1 MSRTHVHQVSVEFGD
16 CDPAGI
22 VYFPNFFRWFDISS
36 RHFFAACGVPTW
48 RETEKII
55 GIIGTPLVSTSA
67 NFMLPATYG
76 ENIEVHTSI
85 AEWKN
90 KSFVMEHV
98 IRRGN
103 DTLCESRE
111 VRIFAIRHPEDPA
124 RIKAIAAPEDIRR
137 LCE

>member
-1 MSRTHVHQVSVEFGD
+1 MSRTCIHPVSVEFGD

-22 VYFPNFFRWFDISS
+22 VYFPNFFRWFDASS
-36 RHFFAACGVPTW
+36 RQFFAACGVAPW
-48 RETEKII
+48 RELTKTV

-67 NFMLPATYG
+67 NFMIPATYG
-76 ENIEVHTSI
+76 EKVEVHTSI

-98 IRRGN
+98 IRRGE
-103 DTLCESRE
+103 DTLCEARE
-111 VRIFAIRHPEDPA
+111 VRIFAIRHPDDPS
-124 RIKAIAAPEDIRR
+124 RMKAIPAPEDIRR